1 MKHVMF
7 GAVLALVSTA
17 SFAQSTVGPVHLTQ
31 VVTGWNSEAFSVN
44 IGTAV
49 PNPAGCGA
57 TDLAGTSVAN
67 PGYKTFYAAALTAM
81 ANDTPVM
88 LIVSNTACEGARPRL
103 IGITLNRS

>member
-1 MKHVMF
+1 MKSIII
-7 GAVLALVSTA
+7 GAALVLATSA
-17 SFAQSTVGPVHLTQ
+17 SFAQTTVGPVHLQQ

-44 IGTAV
+44 AGTAM

-57 TDLAGTSVAN
+57 TDLAGTSINN

-81 ANDTPVM
+81 ANDTPV
-88 LIVSNTACEGARPRL
+88 LIVVSNSACEGARPRL